1 MKPIIQPGTHPDAE
15 VLTAFA
21 EQLVTGTEREQI
33 LAHMVECSRC
43 REVVFLAQ
51 QACETEELARSAAE
65 VPGRKGS
72 RRWFTPWRW
81 AWIPVA
87 ALAGLV
93 GFAVLRHVNRASVSE
108 TRMAQN
114 GAPPEMTQNPAP
126 SKAAVTPSPEPSAPA
141 REESR
146 HKSSA
151 PARLDRG
158 VELDRKSLSDKDGVA
173 AQKKDELAE
182 STDSLSAA
190 APKVTGGAVHGT
202 FEARAKSSAI
212 GGPMPQNQ
220 VQQQNNAQL
229 QEQNDAREVRQTN
242 APTDSAN
249 KPAPSAI
256 QAPSASET
264 VTLEAGGGP
273 VPVSPAPSS
282 APVFPAMQAE
292 SVAVSGKNLGKLKAA
307 ESALPSNL
315 GIVSQAAVGKRMI
328 AIDTAGSVFQSD
340 DAGKHWA
347 TVNTQWTGRAV
358 LVKPIP
364 ASGQVAGNVL
374 SQPAVQFELLT
385 DTFGT
390 WTSTDGKIWTLKLP
404 VPK

>member
-1 MKPIIQPGTHPDAE
+1 
-15 VLTAFA
+15 
-21 EQLVTGTEREQI
+21 
-33 LAHMVECSRC
+33 
-43 REVVFLAQ
+43 
-51 QACETEELARSAAE
+51 
-65 VPGRKGS
+65 
-72 RRWFTPWRW
+72 
-81 AWIPVA
+81 
-87 ALAGLV
+87 
-93 GFAVLRHVNRASVSE
+93 
-108 TRMAQN
+108 
-114 GAPPEMTQNPAP
+114 MTQNPAP

-141 REESR
+141 REEPR

-158 VELDRKSLSDKDGVA
+158 AELDRKSLSDKDGVA

-212 GGPMPQNQ
+212 GGPMAQNQ

-229 QEQNDAREVRQTN
+229 QQNYANEDRQTKVL
-242 APTDSAN
+242 ADSAK

-256 QAPSASET
+256 QAHSASET

-385 DTFGT
+385 DTFET